1 MGDSSVNR
9 VDVLNQAEQLIN
21 GPRAQDYGDAR
32 ENFGRVAQVWSA
44 LLDQHIEP
52 EQVALCMTAL
62 KMCRLAKTLDH
73 TDSWIDAAGYIA
85 LGAEIATKDKTE

>member
-1 MGDSSVNR
+1 MNR

-44 LLDQHIEP
+44 LLDQHIKP

>member
-1 MGDSSVNR
+1 MNR

-52 EQVALCMTAL
+52 EQVALCMAAL
-62 KMCRLAKTLDH
+62 KMCRLANTLDH
-73 TDSWIDAAGYIA
+73 TDSWVDAAGYIA

>member
-1 MGDSSVNR
+1 VNR

-21 GPRAQDYGDAR
+21 GPRAKDYGDAR

>member
-1 MGDSSVNR
+1 MNR

-21 GPRAQDYGDAR
+21 GPRAKDYGDAR